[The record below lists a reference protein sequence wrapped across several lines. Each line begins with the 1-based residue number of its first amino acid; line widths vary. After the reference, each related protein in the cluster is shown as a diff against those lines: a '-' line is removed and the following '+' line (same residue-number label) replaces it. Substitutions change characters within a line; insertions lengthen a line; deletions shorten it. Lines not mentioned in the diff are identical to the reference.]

1 MKFFGRFGKFNS
13 DEAARNLYVAS
24 VEQARRTGFYTD
36 YGVPDTVQGRFEMIA
51 LHSFLILKRL
61 KAGGE
66 KTEDLAQNI
75 FDLMFADMDQNF
87 REMGVGDLGVAK
99 KIKTM
104 LKAFYGRIS
113 AYEQG
118 VSGDGDAS
126 LEDALRR
133 NVFSG
138 SDVDEAIV
146 SALAGYVR
154 REDAAL
160 ASQDLD
166 GIMAGEIIFGALPT
180 LKAGKEPS

>member
-1 MKFFGRFGKFNS
+1 MKFFGRFGKFHS

-24 VEQARRTGFYTD
+24 VEQARREGFYTD
-36 YGVPDTVQGRFEMIA
+36 YGVPDTLEGRFEMIV

-61 KAGGE
+61 KAGGK
-66 KTEDLAQNI
+66 KTEDLAQNL

-104 LKAFYGRIS
+104 LKAFYGRVA
-113 AYEQG
+113 AYERG
-118 VSGDGDAS
+118 VSDDDPSS

-138 SDVDEAIV
+138 LATDKATV
-146 SALAGYVR
+146 SALAEYVR

-160 ASQDLD
+160 ESQDL
-166 GIMAGEIIFGALPT
+166 GGLTAGEITFGPLP
-180 LKAGKEPS
+180 LRK